1 MFFIGLGLKNPI
13 TVVIMCILEE
23 TGRLGVFMEK
33 DLIKHQNMLV
43 DAGTGVLLFAIWN
56 VAKVNLYLGLSL
68 FPIEEVY
75 EVAAQYEIN
84 AQFFLILIVAIIAVI
99 LLFQLGIRMF
109 IGLAAIAEGKGKP
122 KGWNYLLLAV
132 FLLLTDLQT
141 YWQAFDVDRIMAG
154 EEISVD
160 MIASLCMEA
169 VSMYILV
176 ELIISG
182 FRVKKLKK

>member
-13 TVVIMCILEE
+13 TVVIICILEE

-75 EVAAQYEIN
+75 EVAAQYEVN

-99 LLFQLGIRMF
+99 LLFQRLS
-109 IGLAAIAEGKGKP
+109 
-122 KGWNYLLLAV
+122 
-132 FLLLTDLQT
+132 D
-141 YWQAFDVDRIMAG
+141 
-154 EEISVD
+154 
-160 MIASLCMEA
+160 
-169 VSMYILV
+169 
-176 ELIISG
+176 
-182 FRVKKLKK
+182 